1 MPKSCTNG
9 KKCCIK
15 IILEVN
21 HFIMLDFLISQ
32 IQLVDKF
39 SNEDIDLI
47 AGYLTEDSIAKNEHF
62 LNFGEIS
69 RHVAFIGTGL
79 AMHYRLYDGME
90 TPIDFTPEGEW
101 LAYLTSF
108 SQGTPS
114 DMGIKA
120 LEDMRILRLSATNM
134 QLLFQA
140 QPKFIALKSFYTEVS
155 FMSNARHGADLA
167 MLNGKERYDK
177 FMLEKPGLINRI
189 PQYHIAAYLGIKPQS
204 LSRIRKQV

>member
-1 MPKSCTNG
+1 
-9 KKCCIK
+9 
-15 IILEVN
+15 
-21 HFIMLDFLISQ
+21 MLDFLISK
-32 IQLVDKF
+32 IQLVDRF
-39 SNEDIDLI
+39 STEDIDLI
-47 AGYLTEDSIAKNEHF
+47 AGFLTEESIAKNEHF

-69 RHVAFIGTGL
+69 RHVAFIGSGL

-90 TPIDFTPEGEW
+90 IPIDFTPEGEW

-167 MLNGKERYDK
+167 MLNGKERYHK
-177 FMLEKPGLINRI
+177 FMKEKPDLINRI
-189 PQYHIAAYLGIKPQS
+189 PQYYIAAYLGIKPQS

>member
-1 MPKSCTNG
+1 
-9 KKCCIK
+9 
-15 IILEVN
+15 LEVN
-21 HFIMLDFLISQ
+21 ECIMLDFLISK
-32 IQLVDKF
+32 IQLVDRF
-39 SNEDIDLI
+39 STEDIDLI
-47 AGYLTEDSIAKNEHF
+47 AGFLTEESIAKNEHF

-69 RHVAFIGTGL
+69 RHVAFIGSGL

-90 TPIDFTPEGEW
+90 IPIDFTPEGEW

-167 MLNGKERYDK
+167 MLNGKERYHK
-177 FMLEKPGLINRI
+177 FMKEKPDLINRI
-189 PQYHIAAYLGIKPQS
+189 PQYYIAAYLGIKPQS

>member
-1 MPKSCTNG
+1 M
-9 KKCCIK
+9 
-15 IILEVN
+15 
-21 HFIMLDFLISQ
+21 
-32 IQLVDKF
+32 
-39 SNEDIDLI
+39 
-47 AGYLTEDSIAKNEHF
+47 
-62 LNFGEIS
+62 EI
-69 RHVAFIGTGL
+69 
-79 AMHYRLYDGME
+79 
-90 TPIDFTPEGEW
+90 PIDFTPEGEW

-167 MLNGKERYDK
+167 MLNGKERYHK
-177 FMLEKPGLINRI
+177 FMNEKPDLINRI
-189 PQYHIAAYLGIKPQS
+189 PQYYIAAYLGIKPQS
-204 LSRIRKQV
+204 LSRIRKQS

>member
-1 MPKSCTNG
+1 LKVASLNV
-9 KKCCIK
+9 I
-15 IILEVN
+15 N
-21 HFIMLDFLISQ
+21 QLISK

-39 SNEDIDLI
+39 SNEDIDLF
-47 AGYLTEDSIAKNEHF
+47 AGYLTEDSIAKNDHF

-90 TPIDFTPEGEW
+90 IPIDFTPEGEW

-120 LEDMRILRLSATNM
+120 LEDMSILRLSASNM

-155 FMSNARHGADLA
+155 FMSNARHSADLA
-167 MLNGKERYDK
+167 MLNGKQRYYK
-177 FMLEKPGLINRI
+177 FMKEKPHLINRI
-189 PQYHIAAYLGIKPQS
+189 PQYYIAAYLGIKPQS
-204 LSRIRKQV
+204 LSRIRKES

>member
-1 MPKSCTNG
+1 
-9 KKCCIK
+9 
-15 IILEVN
+15 LEVN
-21 HFIMLDFLISQ
+21 QCIMLDLLISK

-39 SNEDIDLI
+39 STEDIDLI
-47 AGYLTEDSIAKNEHF
+47 AGFLTEDSIAKNEHF

-90 TPIDFTPEGEW
+90 IPIDFTPEGEW

-120 LEDMRILRLSATNM
+120 LEDMRILRLSATNL

-167 MLNGKERYDK
+167 MLNGKERYHK
-177 FMLEKPGLINRI
+177 FMNEKPNLINRI
-189 PQYHIAAYLGIKPQS
+189 PQYYIAAYLGIKPQS

>member
-1 MPKSCTNG
+1 M
-9 KKCCIK
+9 
-15 IILEVN
+15 EVN
-21 HFIMLDFLISQ
+21 HFIMLDFLISK

-90 TPIDFTPEGEW
+90 IPIDFTPEGEW

-167 MLNGKERYDK
+167 MLNGKERYNK
-177 FMLEKPGLINRI
+177 FMSEKPGLINRI
-189 PQYHIAAYLGIKPQS
+189 PQYYIAAYLGIKPQS